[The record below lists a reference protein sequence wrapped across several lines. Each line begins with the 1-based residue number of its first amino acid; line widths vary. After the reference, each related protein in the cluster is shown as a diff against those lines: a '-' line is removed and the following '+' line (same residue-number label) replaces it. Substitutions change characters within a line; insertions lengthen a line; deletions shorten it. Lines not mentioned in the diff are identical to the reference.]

1 MLRDIFGQI
10 GLKIKAQVKNQVANF
25 LDIMLNWKIKNLH
38 PTERQTTN
46 QPLYFDSRLNHPPY
60 ILKQIPIS
68 IIKHISSLSSVQ
80 ESFDECTPFYESA
93 LKHSNYNLSL
103 EYSTNS
109 PSLHH
114 LRNEG
119 ANETLTRLTPPPPS
133 PPFSKPLKPTSRN
146 VFLCVSIC
154 FYIQECIA
162 CDSVSMSFYV

>member
-119 ANETLTRLTPPPPS
+119 ANETLTRLTPPPL
-133 PPFSKPLKPTSRN
+133 PPVQQTIKTNIAECVLMCKYL
-146 VFLCVSIC
+146 FLYPRMYC
-154 FYIQECIA
+154 
-162 CDSVSMSFYV
+162 M